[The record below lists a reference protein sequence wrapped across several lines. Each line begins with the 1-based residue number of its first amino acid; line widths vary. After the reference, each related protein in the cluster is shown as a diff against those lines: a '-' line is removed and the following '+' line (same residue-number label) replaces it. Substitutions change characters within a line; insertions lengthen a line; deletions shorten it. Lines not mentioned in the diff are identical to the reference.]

1 MSKLLEQEIKNLSS
15 KSTKQANQINSLI
28 YLINKIIKRSKLI
41 TVKNSNSLNYK
52 NIINDLKH

>member
-28 YLINKIIKRSKLI
+28 YLINKIIQRSKLI